1 MLQTLL
7 VSKNIYRRGII
18 IIIGVH
24 SDLKKFSREFTKGRN
39 AKRNGESNLLSEDID
54 EA

>member
-18 IIIGVH
+18 IIGVH
-24 SDLKKFSREFTKGRN
+24 SDLKKFSRDFTKGRN

>member
-18 IIIGVH
+18 IIGVH
-24 SDLKKFSREFTKGRN
+24 SDLKKFTKGRN